1 MTTPTEWAVGAVVG
15 LAVPFAMYRALGQL
29 RARDPMLIIGCT
41 FVALRGVIAV
51 GQLVERGTLDA
62 PWALAALGVA
72 YLVRRRLR
80 LFESPPASN
89 VVA

>member
-1 MTTPTEWAVGAVVG
+1 V
-15 LAVPFAMYRALGQL
+15 
-29 RARDPMLIIGCT
+29 RARDPLLIIGCT

-51 GQLVERGTLDA
+51 GQLVGQGTLDA

-80 LFESPPASN
+80 LSNSPPAGS

>member
-1 MTTPTEWAVGAVVG
+1 MTTPTEWAVGAVAG
-15 LAVPFAMYRALGQL
+15 LAVPLSVYRVLGPV
-29 RARDPMLIIGCT
+29 RARDPMLVIGCT
-41 FVALRGVIAV
+41 FVALRGEIAV

-72 YLVRRRLR
+72 YLIRRRLR
-80 LFESPPASN
+80 LFESPPVGR

>member
-1 MTTPTEWAVGAVVG
+1 MA
-15 LAVPFAMYRALGQL
+15 RAAKSIK
-29 RARDPMLIIGCT
+29 R
-41 FVALRGVIAV
+41 
-51 GQLVERGTLDA
+51 TLDA

-80 LFESPPASN
+80 LSNSPPAGN

>member
-1 MTTPTEWAVGAVVG
+1 MTFAVC
-15 LAVPFAMYRALGQL
+15 RALRPV
-29 RARDPMLIIGCT
+29 RARDPLLIIGCT

-80 LFESPPASN
+80 LINTPPAGN